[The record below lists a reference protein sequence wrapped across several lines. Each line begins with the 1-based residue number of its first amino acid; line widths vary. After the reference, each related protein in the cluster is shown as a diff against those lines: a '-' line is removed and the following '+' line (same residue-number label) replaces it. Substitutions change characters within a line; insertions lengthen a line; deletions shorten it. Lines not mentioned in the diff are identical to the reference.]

1 MNTHTHRTQRAFT
14 LIELLV
20 VMAIIALLLGIL
32 LPALAKARATAR
44 QVKDSTQIQQVH
56 KGWSIAAVDSVSG
69 RFPTPGEINR
79 LAYGGAQLPGRGNED
94 ESRNSH
100 QSLYSACV
108 AKQMFSPQIL
118 MSPSETSSKMAICA
132 NYNYNAYRPASDIYW
147 DETNFK
153 ITGTG
158 ATISASATS
167 YATMPLSNTVR
178 RAREWRNSVNSKM
191 VVLGNRGVKDGSTA
205 AADYATSKTLE
216 IHGAKDEWE
225 GNLCFNDN
233 HVTFG
238 RTFVPE
244 GTDLV
249 TVGTTNLVDNVF
261 KNDDTTKH
269 GDMLIQLVTSV
280 TGTQGLPSNH
290 TAGWD

>member
-1 MNTHTHRTQRAFT
+1 MNRTSRAFT

-56 KGWSIAAVDSVSG
+56 KGWSIAAVDNSQG

-79 LAYGGAQLPGRGNED
+79 LAFGGAQLPGRGVED
-94 ESRNSH
+94 EGRNSH
-100 QSLYSACV
+100 ASLYSACI
-108 AKQMFSPQIL
+108 ARQMFSPQIL
-118 MSPSETSSKMAICA
+118 LSPSETSSKMAICA
-132 NYNYNAYRPASDIYW
+132 NYNYNAYRPASDVYW
-147 DETNFK
+147 DDTNFK
-153 ITGTG
+153 IAGTNG
-158 ATISASATS
+158 VISASATS

-178 RAREWRNSVNSKM
+178 RAREWRNSINSKM
-191 VVLGNRGVKDGSTA
+191 VVVGNRGVKDGSMA
-205 AADYATSKTLE
+205 PSDYATSKTLE
-216 IHGAKDEWE
+216 IHGAKDEWD

-238 RTFVPE
+238 RAFVPE
-244 GTDLV
+244 GCDLV
-249 TVGTTNLVDNVF
+249 TVGTSNIVDNVF
-261 KNDDTTKH
+261 KRDDSTRD
-269 GDMLIQLVTSV
+269 GDMLIQLITAAS
-280 TGTQGLPSNH
+280 GALPANH

>member
-1 MNTHTHRTQRAFT
+1 MNSSKRAFT

-56 KGWSIAAVDSVSG
+56 KGWSIAAVDNTSG

-79 LAYGGAQLPGRGNED
+79 LAFAGSQLPGRGNED
-94 ESRNSH
+94 ETKNSH
-100 QSLYSACV
+100 QNLYSACI

-118 MSPSETSSKMAICA
+118 ISPSETSAKMAVCA
-132 NYNYNAYRPASDIYW
+132 NYNYNAYRPASDVYW
-147 DETNFK
+147 DETNFR
-153 ITGTG
+153 ITGTTAG
-158 ATISASATS
+158 ITASATS
-167 YATMPLSNTVR
+167 YATTPLSNTVR
-178 RAREWRNSVNSKM
+178 RAREWRNSINSKF
-191 VVLGNRGVKDGSTA
+191 VVLGNRGVKDGSITP
-205 AADYATSKTLE
+205 ADYATSKTLE
-216 IHGAKDEWE
+216 IHGAKDEWD

-249 TVGTTNLVDNVF
+249 TVGTNNIVDNVF
-261 KNDDTTKH
+261 KRDDSSKDA
-269 GDMLIQLVTSV
+269 DMLIQLITAA
-280 TGTQGLPSNH
+280 TGGLPTNH
-290 TAGWD
+290 TASWD

>member
-280 TGTQGLPSNH
+280 TGTQGLPASH

>member
-1 MNTHTHRTQRAFT
+1 MKKTQRAFT

-56 KGWSIAAVDSVSG
+56 KGWMIASVDSTQG
-69 RFPTPGEINR
+69 RFPTPSEINR
-79 LAYGGAQLPGRGNED
+79 LAFGGAQLPGRGLED

-100 QSLYSACV
+100 QSLFSACL

-118 MSPSETSSKMAICA
+118 ISPSETSSKMAICA

-147 DETNFK
+147 DETNYK
-153 ITGTG
+153 ITGTAAG
-158 ATISASATS
+158 ITASATS
-167 YATMPLSNTVR
+167 YATLPLSNTVR
-178 RAREWRNSVNSKM
+178 RAREWRNSVNSKV
-191 VVLGNRGVKDGSTA
+191 VVLGNRGVRDGSLTP
-205 AADYATSKTLE
+205 ADYATSKTLE
-216 IHGAKDEWE
+216 IHGAKDEWD

-244 GTDLV
+244 GCDLV
-249 TVGTTNLVDNVF
+249 TVGTTNIVDNVF
-261 KNDDTTKH
+261 KRDDTTKDA
-269 GDMLIQLVTSV
+269 DMLIQLVTSC
-280 TGTQGLPSNH
+280 TGPIPAHHIAS
-290 TAGWD
+290 WD

>member
-1 MNTHTHRTQRAFT
+1 MKKTDRAFT

-56 KGWSIAAVDSVSG
+56 KGWSIAAVDNTSG

-79 LAYGGAQLPGRGNED
+79 LAFSGSQIPGRGPED
-94 ESRNSH
+94 EARNSH

-118 MSPSETSSKMAICA
+118 YSPSETSGKMAICA

-158 ATISASATS
+158 GLISASATS

-178 RAREWRNSVNSKM
+178 RAREWRNSINSK
-191 VVLGNRGVKDGSTA
+191 VVVVGNRGVKDGSIA

-216 IHGAKDEWE
+216 IHGAKDEWD

-244 GTDLV
+244 GCDLV
-249 TVGTTNLVDNVF
+249 TVGTTNIVDNVF
-261 KNDDTTKH
+261 KRDDTSKDA
-269 GDMLIQLVTSV
+269 DMLIQLI
-280 TGTQGLPSNH
+280 TGCTGGLPANH

>member
-1 MNTHTHRTQRAFT
+1 MDTNMNRTQRAFT

-56 KGWSIAAVDSVSG
+56 KGWSIAAVDSTQG

-79 LAYGGAQLPGRGNED
+79 MAYNGTQLPGRGNED
-94 ESRNSH
+94 ETRNSH
-100 QSLYSACV
+100 QNLFSACI

-118 MSPSETSSKMAICA
+118 ISPSETSAKMAVCA
-132 NYNYNAYRPASDIYW
+132 NYNYNAYRPATDVYW

-153 ITGTG
+153 ITGSAAG
-158 ATISASATS
+158 AITASATS
-167 YATMPLSNTVR
+167 YATMPLANTVR
-178 RAREWRNSVNSKM
+178 RAREWRNSINSKM
-191 VVLGNRGVKDGSTA
+191 VVTGNRGVKDGSLA
-205 AADYATSKTLE
+205 ASDYGTSKTLE
-216 IHGAKDEWE
+216 IHGAKDEWD

-244 GTDLV
+244 GCDLV
-249 TVGTTNLVDNVF
+249 TVGANNIVDNVF
-261 KNDDTTKH
+261 KRDDSTKDA
-269 GDMLIQLVTSV
+269 DMLIQLITAA
-280 TGTQGLPSNH
+280 TGPLQTNH
-290 TAGWD
+290 IGGWD

>member
-1 MNTHTHRTQRAFT
+1 METHMNRTQRAFT

-56 KGWSIAAVDSVSG
+56 KGWSISAVDSTQG

-79 LAYGGAQLPGRGNED
+79 LAHQTLQIPGRGNED

-100 QSLYSACV
+100 QNLYSACI

-118 MSPSETSSKMAICA
+118 ISPSETSSKMAVCA
-132 NYNYNAYRPASDIYW
+132 NYNYNAYRPANDVYW

-153 ITGTG
+153 ITGTNG
-158 ATISASATS
+158 LISSSATS

-178 RAREWRNSVNSKM
+178 RAKEWRNSVNSKA
-191 VVLGNRGVKDGSTA
+191 VVLGNRGVKDGSTLPS
-205 AADYATSKTLE
+205 DYATSKTLE
-216 IHGAKDEWE
+216 IHGAKDEWD

-244 GTDLV
+244 GIDLV
-249 TVGTTNLVDNVF
+249 TVGTTNIPDNVF
-261 KNDDTTKH
+261 KRDDTSKDA
-269 GDMLIQLVTSV
+269 DMLIQLVTAA
-280 TGTQGLPSNH
+280 TGPLPANH